1 MLFKRGNIWWTQ
13 FKHQGQRHRISTGCT
28 DFKAATIEARRIRV
42 KLDEERG
49 PGGSAPGV
57 TLAVL
62 EELHVQ
68 RCRQKGL
75 GDRRVETI
83 ENLWANLER
92 HLGEFREVSDLK
104 SQDVAEYEGK
114 RRAETYRGEHIRGQ
128 TIRREVQA
136 LRLGLKLAKRNG
148 LIERY
153 PFDWDDLDNIESDSP
168 SVRQEAKARTIDEI
182 ERVLAKLSVKAKT
195 AGHVEILRLIL
206 ATGLRME
213 EFRRC
218 NESWVRE
225 APKESGAAALLVV
238 PADCSKTGTPRTIP
252 LEQSSVETIQGW
264 ALTFPK
270 KDLNKSL
277 WLASSLAGV
286 SPPITPRDLRATYL
300 TAVATCDPLAAQ
312 KLGGH
317 SNLATTGLY
326 LDAEIARTMRAGI
339 RAAKTLSR
347 GPQSRGH
354 SKKGQSK
361 ETRNRPTRAR
371 SSFG

>member
-13 FKHQGQRHRISTGCT
+13 FKHQGQRHRVSTGCT
-28 DFKAATIEARRIRV
+28 DFKAATVEARRIRV
-42 KLDEERG
+42 KLDEEHG
-49 PGGSAPGV
+49 PGGCSPGV

-104 SQDVAEYEGK
+104 SQDIAEYEGK
-114 RRAETYRGEHIRGQ
+114 RRSETYRGEHIRGQ

-168 SVRQEAKARTIDEI
+168 SVRQEAKARTMDEI
-182 ERVLAKLSVKAKT
+182 ERVLAKFSVKAKT
-195 AGHVEILRLIL
+195 AGHKEILRFIL

-218 NESWVRE
+218 NESWVKL
-225 APKESGAAALLVV
+225 APKDSEAFAFLCI
-238 PADCSKTGTPRTIP
+238 PADCSKTGTARTIP
-252 LEQSSVETIQGW
+252 LQKVSVNTIKKW
-264 ALTFPK
+264 AETFPK
-270 KDLNKSL
+270 KDLNKAL

-286 SPPITPRDLRATYL
+286 SPPLTPRDLRATYL

-326 LDAEIARTMRAGI
+326 LDAETARTMRAGI
-339 RAAKTLSR
+339 QAAKNLAR
-347 GPQSRGH
+347 GPQRGGH
-354 SKKGQSK
+354 SKKVAK
-361 ETRNRPTRAR
+361 KTRRTA
-371 SSFG
+371 